1 MDLFWTYLSL
11 YWIECLLVAALL
23 GLIPAA
29 IAKKK
34 GKSFGLWWL
43 YGWLLFIVAII
54 HALLLPES
62 NDSNYETKQ
71 NTSKVEV
78 QINPNAS
85 KESLIKRAKLFI
97 EDEKWN
103 EAEAYCNHILD
114 LDPENAETYLLLALI
129 ENKVKSVDELSEKRI
144 DIRNSAYYNKL
155 QRFWDNQSDNTVEEL
170 ISSYESLTEEDKN
183 DQIYHSA
190 LELLE
195 QNKLEPVL
203 KGIDLLKSIPGYMFA
218 DDLVLKYEKRI
229 PELETK
235 DEKEKETQKKSKKL
249 HIIIA
254 SIVVVVVASIA
265 SVLYF
270 TDIERNMFTGIMPGT
285 SENTIL
291 SKYNDGENY
300 SCSVYSDEINV
311 YGRNNN
317 TFEYFGL
324 KSDMISADIV
334 NGKVSQI
341 FWFTYSNS
349 VSRAKYEEIQ
359 TVLEKHAKSVSTYG
373 SGIEKGTEYK
383 IKGKPYKIVLY
394 YSDSLKSVSLYIIGD

>member
-43 YGWLLFIVAII
+43 YGWLLFIIAII

-62 NDSNYETKQ
+62 NDSNNETEQ
-71 NTSKVEV
+71 NKKNLEV

-85 KESLIKRAKLFI
+85 KDSLIKRAKLFI

-114 LDPENAETYLLLALI
+114 LDPENAETYLLLVMI
-129 ENKVKSVDELSEKRI
+129 ENKVKSVDELSEKRV

-203 KGIDLLKSIPGYMFA
+203 KGIDLLKSIPGYMSA
-218 DDLVLKYEKRI
+218 DDLVLKHEKRI

-235 DEKEKETQKKSKKL
+235 EEIEKEKQKKSKKL
-249 HIIIA
+249 YIIIA
-254 SIVVVVVASIA
+254 SIAVVVVASIV

-270 TDIERNMFTGIMPGT
+270 TDIERDMFTGIMPGT

-291 SKYNDGENY
+291 SKYNDGKNY
-300 SCSVYSDEINV
+300 SCNVYSTHISIT
-311 YGRNNN
+311 GRNNN
-317 TFEYFGL
+317 KFEYFGL
-324 KSDMISADIV
+324 KDDSLTAEIE
-334 NGKVSQI
+334 NGKVSEVVWSSKHHI
-341 FWFTYSNS
+341 PYS
-349 VSRAKYEEIQ
+349 KYYEIEAI
-359 TVLEKHAKSVSTYG
+359 LEKHAQSVST
-373 SGIEKGTEYK
+373 SGNGKDYK
-383 IKGKPYKIVLY
+383 IKGKPYTIHLY
-394 YSDSLKSVSLYIIGD
+394 YDETFQFVLLRIIAD